1 MLNCVHLNKKNQKND
16 ESNSFI
22 MRIPFMM
29 LKNPTPRRIAFYAA
43 AFITLIVFFT
53 ISLFEWCI
61 PHMSAVLR
69 LVLLPLLIGMATFAL
84 VYYFTERFIYNR
96 IKLIYKKITNDK
108 SLDAEMPH
116 HLDEVERKVDEW
128 TADKDLEI
136 KTLHELEEYRRNYLG
151 NVSHE
156 LKTPIFNIQGFL
168 HTLLDGGIHDANVNV
183 SYLQKAAK
191 NAERLQTIVEDLQAI
206 SKSDAGE
213 MHLDLQTFDIQKL
226 TQEVL
231 DDMEL
236 KAKGRGIKLVFK
248 EGANNGWMVRADREA
263 VRQVLT
269 NLVNNSIKYGKENGQ
284 TKIGFYDMDK
294 IVLVEVS
301 DNGIGIAR
309 HHLKHVFD
317 RFYRVDKSRSREVGG
332 SGLGLS
338 IVKHIIEA
346 HKQSV
351 HWRSTE
357 GAGSTFGFT
366 LEKSF

>member
-1 MLNCVHLNKKNQKND
+1 MG
-16 ESNSFI
+16 
-22 MRIPFMM
+22 
-29 LKNPTPRRIAFYAA
+29 
-43 AFITLIVFFT
+43 
-53 ISLFEWCI
+53 
-61 PHMSAVLR
+61 AVLR
-69 LVLLPLLIGMATFAL
+69 LVLLPSLIGFVTFGI
-84 VYYFTERFIYNR
+84 VYFFTKQFIDNR
-96 IKLIYKKITNDK
+96 IKLIYKKITSDK
-108 SLDAEMPH
+108 NTDIDMPH
-116 HLDEVERKVDEW
+116 HLDDVERKVDEW
-128 TADKDLEI
+128 TAHKEQEI
-136 KTLHELEEYRRNYLG
+136 KTLQELEAYRRNYLG

-168 HTLLDGGIHDANVNV
+168 HTLLDGGLHDPNVNV

-206 SKSDAGE
+206 SKSE
-213 MHLDLQTFDIQKL
+213 MHLDLKTFDIQKL
-226 TQEVL
+226 TQEVM

-269 NLVNNSIKYGKENGQ
+269 NLVNNSVKYGKENGQ

-294 IVLVEVS
+294 IVLIEVS

-332 SGLGLS
+332 SGLGLA

-357 GAGSTFGFT
+357 GQGSTFGFT

>member
-1 MLNCVHLNKKNQKND
+1 
-16 ESNSFI
+16 
-22 MRIPFMM
+22 M
-29 LKNPTPRRIAFYAA
+29 LKNPTPRRIALYAA
-43 AFITLIVFFT
+43 ALITLIVFLIT
-53 ISLFEWCI
+53 SLLEWFAAD
-61 PHMSAVLR
+61 MGAVLR
-69 LVLLPLLIGMATFAL
+69 LVLMPSVIGLATFGI
-84 VYYFTERFIYNR
+84 VYFFTEKFIDNR
-96 IKLIYKKITNDK
+96 IKLIYKKITSDK
-108 SLDAEMPH
+108 NADAEMPH

-128 TADKDLEI
+128 TAHKDQEI
-136 KTLHELEEYRRNYLG
+136 KTLQELEAYRRNYLG

-168 HTLLDGGIHDANVNV
+168 HTLLDGGIHDENVNL

-226 TQEVL
+226 TQEVM

-248 EGANNGWMVRADREA
+248 EGASNGWMVRADRESI
-263 VRQVLT
+263 RQVLM
-269 NLVNNSIKYGKENGQ
+269 NLINNSIKYGKDNGQ

-294 IVLVEVS
+294 IVLIEVS

-317 RFYRVDKSRSREVGG
+317 RFYRVDKSRSREAGG
-332 SGLGLS
+332 SGLGLA

>member
-1 MLNCVHLNKKNQKND
+1 
-16 ESNSFI
+16 
-22 MRIPFMM
+22 M
-29 LKNPTPRRIAFYAA
+29 LKNPTPRRIALYAA
-43 AFITLIVFFT
+43 ALITLTVFIIT
-53 ISLFEWCI
+53 SLLEWFAGD
-61 PHMSAVLR
+61 MSAVLH
-69 LVLLPLLIGMATFAL
+69 LVLLPSMIGLATFGI
-84 VYYFTERFIYNR
+84 VYFFTEQFIDNR
-96 IKLIYKKITNDK
+96 IKLIYKKITSDK
-108 SLDAEMPH
+108 NAADDMPH
-116 HLDEVERKVDEW
+116 HLDDVERKVDEW
-128 TADKDLEI
+128 TAHKDQEI
-136 KTLHELEEYRRNYLG
+136 KTLQELEEYRRNYLG

-168 HTLLDGGIHDANVNV
+168 HTLLDGGIHDSNVNI

-226 TQEVL
+226 TQEVM

-248 EGANNGWMVRADREA
+248 EGANNGWMVRADRES

-269 NLVNNSIKYGKENGQ
+269 NLINNSIKYGKDNGQ

-294 IVLVEVS
+294 IVLIEVS

-317 RFYRVDKSRSREVGG
+317 RFYRVDKSRSRDVGG
-332 SGLGLS
+332 SGLGLA

-357 GAGSTFGFT
+357 GQGSTFGFT

>member
-1 MLNCVHLNKKNQKND
+1 
-16 ESNSFI
+16 
-22 MRIPFMM
+22 M
-29 LKNPTPRRIAFYAA
+29 LKNPTPRRIALYAA
-43 AFITLIVFFT
+43 ALITLTVFFIT
-53 ISLFEWCI
+53 SLLEWLAGN
-61 PHMSAVLR
+61 MGAVLR
-69 LVLLPLLIGMATFAL
+69 LVLLPSLIGFVTFGI
-84 VYYFTERFIYNR
+84 VYFFTKQFIDNR
-96 IKLIYKKITNDK
+96 IKLIYKKITSDK
-108 SLDAEMPH
+108 NTDIDMPH
-116 HLDEVERKVDEW
+116 HLDDVERKVDEW
-128 TADKDLEI
+128 TAHKEQEI
-136 KTLHELEEYRRNYLG
+136 KTLQELEAYRRNYLG

-168 HTLLDGGIHDANVNV
+168 HTLLDGGLHDPNVNV

-226 TQEVL
+226 TQEVM

-269 NLVNNSIKYGKENGQ
+269 NLVNNSVKYGKENGQ

-294 IVLVEVS
+294 IVLIEVS

-332 SGLGLS
+332 SGLGLA

-357 GAGSTFGFT
+357 GQGSTFGFT